1 VGFSCDVVCDEY
13 TILISFK
20 LFVHNVWVNYSEDVR
35 LYWYCFLVLFILI
48 SMSYHS
54 GELIRGCIC
63 ECLLRSTCRSIMSIW
78 VCRSIMYVFL
88 YILCG
93 VWWLR
98 VLYRLSVLEL
108 CMVRCKVYVCII
120 HYGYERLSMVHIY
133 ISIWVC
139 IRIDLLLYV
148 LLYCVVIESIVL
160 VECTLVVVYDKKV
173 CIIHYGYMYVCMKG
187 CWMYLDFCY
196 NVWVKYSEDV
206 RFYWYCVW
214 SSVLY

>member
-133 ISIWVC
+133 IYLSMYSNRSI
-139 IRIDLLLYV
+139 
-148 LLYCVVIESIVL
+148 
-160 VECTLVVVYDKKV
+160 TV
-173 CIIHYGYMYVCMKG
+173 CIIILCGDWEYRIGWVYFSCCVWQEGVYHSLWIHVWKVVG
-187 CWMYLDFCY
+187 CYLEFCY